1 MQSGKLK
8 ELLSRYLSNDCTA
21 AEKAFVETWYNKYD
35 TLNPMK
41 LSEAEMEADVDAI
54 QKVLSRVGGQS
65 HRLILWS
72 RISAA
77 ALVIL
82 SLSALLYL
90 YFPGK
95 QSPDYAHHTEAD
107 IKAGG
112 DKAVLTLSDGSK
124 ISLTDIKSGEIAV
137 QSGLKISKSE
147 DGQIVYSSVAKSK
160 TNQGQ
165 QAPEYNTIE
174 TPRGGKFQILLPDG
188 SLVWLDAASSLK
200 YPVVFAGKER
210 KVELSG
216 QAYFE
221 VAKSKGKSFKVLSA
235 NQEVEVLGTHFNVNA
250 YANQPSV
257 ITTLLEG
264 SVNVNLKNSK
274 NSKSG
279 KRLKP
284 GQQAALTGQLFQV
297 EEVDVEQ
304 AVAWKNGYF
313 AFERDDVRTVLNKLE
328 RWYDVEISSEGTFDD
343 IKIGGKISRTKS
355 LSEVLRV
362 LQLTRKIKFKTE
374 GRRIIAM
381 P

>member
-21 AEKAFVETWYNKYD
+21 EEKAFVETWYNKHEP
-35 TLNPMK
+35 LNPVR

-54 QKVLSRVGGQS
+54 QEVLGRVGGPPQ
-65 HRLILWS
+65 RIILWT

-82 SLSALLYL
+82 SLSALLYF
-90 YFPGK
+90 YYPGK
-95 QSPDYAHHTEAD
+95 KSPNYAEHRETD

-112 DKAVLTLSDGSK
+112 DKAMLTLADGSK

-137 QSGLKISKSE
+137 QSGLKISKSS
-147 DGQIVYSSVAKSK
+147 DGQIVYSSLPKSK

-165 QAPEYNTIE
+165 KAPEYNTIE
-174 TPRGGKFQILLPDG
+174 TPRGGKFQIILPDG

-210 KVELSG
+210 KVELTG

-221 VAKSKGKSFKVLSA
+221 VAKSKGQSFKVISA
-235 NQEVEVLGTHFNVNA
+235 HQEVEVLGTHFNVNA

-264 SVNVNLKNSK
+264 SVNVNLKNTK
-274 NSKSG
+274 DG

-284 GQQAALTGQLFQV
+284 GEQAALTGQLFQV

-328 RWYDVEISSEGTFDD
+328 RWYDVDISSEGTFDD
-343 IKIGGKISRTKS
+343 IRIGGKISRSKS